1 MFRMNV
7 EFVLINGE
15 RRRFALPGHTGS
27 VVSALDRLDDWIQAS
42 DGVWVQKKFIVEVR
56 LLDNEVE
63 EAQRSAE
70 EYVHLAGSSDSGGD
84 TLDPRREARRRA
96 RP

>member
-1 MFRMNV
+1 MSRMNV

-15 RRRFALPGHTGS
+15 RRKFTLPGHTGS

-56 LLDNEVE
+56 LLDE
-63 EAQRSAE
+63 ELGEPPRSAE
-70 EYVHLAGSSDSGGD
+70 QKLRVAGRDDTGD
-84 TLDPRREARRRA
+84 ARDP
-96 RP
+96 PWQ